1 MADTTQMA
9 VAKGML
15 TVDEQNRFTDRLI
28 TLMDNDEELSM
39 ILEGAYE
46 RSVADTELE
55 GNEQLTDSQMNEWLN
70 LRSRVQNNA
79 MLCFVLGNG

>member
-39 ILEGAYE
+39 ILEGHMKG
-46 RSVADTELE
+46 RWQTLSWKVT
-55 GNEQLTDSQMNEWLN
+55 NS
-70 LRSRVQNNA
+70 
-79 MLCFVLGNG
+79 